1 MARRVVE
8 VHWYEDDMWRG
19 YLLAAPASELLRQH
33 VWETY
38 VAGVSHYESP
48 DTWCEVGVP
57 LELVPEPDNPY
68 DPNAVSVWTQDGRQA
83 GHIPRQ
89 TAADMDSSVDHRAV
103 VLAEMRVDGSR
114 VGLWVLVSRDLVDL
128 KVTSALGSARDHVR
142 RHVERM
148 KELTLRSLEGPRKT
162 VDPVEAM
169 RMMADA
175 LPHDHLTVP
184 G

>member
-1 MARRVVE
+1 MGQNTDQIGPMV
-8 VHWYEDDMWRG
+8 RG
-19 YLLAAPASELLRQH
+19 FGRMF
-33 VWETY
+33 V
-38 VAGVSHYESP
+38 
-48 DTWCEVGVP
+48 VGV
-57 LELVPEPDNPY
+57 
-68 DPNAVSVWTQDGRQA
+68 
-83 GHIPRQ
+83 I
-89 TAADMDSSVDHRAV
+89 
-103 VLAEMRVDGSR
+103 VL
-114 VGLWVLVSRDLVDL
+114 RDLVDL